1 MQLHEGLDY
10 KLYQIYIWGGLPLI
24 VIYIVIAVLVF
35 DIPSVVGSM
44 ALLVIMGPFFIWFTG
59 ILLYWWWVFLYKGNK
74 ELEELSQSQSEGIPG
89 INSLKSWNT
98 LHQAMAVNGG
108 NVEAL
113 IKNAKKANRPMILWF
128 GSTNFIAIWICGFIT
143 LGSLGFI
150 PGNYF
155 PILVYGVVVW
165 VVLMIFVTPLLLHWG
180 SKAAEHAYLAPLGLA
195 ITQVPELKPDLI
207 GLIGDGQKLI
217 PDGPTIVEG
226 ERFGRLVHIETI
238 DKYSLTILQANLP
251 EFRMQSKE
259 GKLIPDKNASGDVM
273 NAFKGLR
280 KAKRWQGIEIHAGP
294 DGIAIQR
301 ESKGTNMWLYD
312 LWLAEYLLD
321 KISYGQR

>member
-1 MQLHEGLDY
+1 
-10 KLYQIYIWGGLPLI
+10 
-24 VIYIVIAVLVF
+24 
-35 DIPSVVGSM
+35 
-44 ALLVIMGPFFIWFTG
+44 
-59 ILLYWWWVFLYKGNK
+59 
-74 ELEELSQSQSEGIPG
+74 
-89 INSLKSWNT
+89 LKSWNT

-217 PDGPTIVEG
+217 LDGPTIVEG